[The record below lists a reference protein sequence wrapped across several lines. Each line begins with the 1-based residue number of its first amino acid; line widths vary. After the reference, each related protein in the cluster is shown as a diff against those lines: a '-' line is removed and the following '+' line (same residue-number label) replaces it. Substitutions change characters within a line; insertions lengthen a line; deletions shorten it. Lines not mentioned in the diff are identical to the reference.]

1 MPRSLNPLGRQVKR
15 VSHGGGLL
23 VVGVPE
29 ETHVGAHF
37 RRAAASL
44 RTPVEFADARRA
56 FDGPGW
62 LRQFNWRV
70 RGRRPSRLTEFN
82 LALIRTLRDAAPRA
96 LLATGIA
103 PVSAATLAAARTLG
117 IVTMNF
123 LTDDPWNPAHR
134 APWFMEALPEYDYV
148 YTPRSANLGD
158 LRSIR
163 RGGPS
168 VYVPF
173 AYAPEVHF
181 PEPTLT
187 PREESGYDSDVMF
200 AGGADE
206 DRRQVLGA
214 FVRAGF
220 RVALYGG
227 YWDRYTETRAAARGY
242 LDAAGLRTTT
252 AAAKVCLCLVRRAN
266 RDGHAMR
273 SFEVPAMG
281 GCVLAE
287 DTPDHRRIFGP
298 EGAAALYF
306 QDIDDALAKA
316 RGLVN
321 EPARRVQLA
330 AAAHGV
336 VTGGANTYADRL
348 RSMLDAVSHVAA

>member
-1 MPRSLNPLGRQVKR
+1 MPRSLNRLGRRAKR
-15 VSHGGGLL
+15 VGHRGDLL
-23 VVGVPE
+23 IVGVPG
-29 ETHVGAHF
+29 ETHVGSHF
-37 RRAAASL
+37 RRAAAAL
-44 RTPVEFADARRA
+44 GTPVEFADARLA
-56 FDGPGW
+56 FEGPGW

-82 LALIRTLRDAAPRA
+82 HALMRTLREAAPRA

-103 PVSAATLAAARTLG
+103 PVSAATLAAARALG
-117 IVTMNF
+117 VVTMNF

-134 APWFMEALPEYDYV
+134 ARWFMEALPEYDCV
-148 YTPRSANLGD
+148 YSPRSANLAD

-163 RGGPS
+163 PGGPS
-168 VYVPF
+168 EYVPF
-173 AYAPEVHF
+173 AYAPDVHF

-187 PREESGYDSDVMF
+187 PQEESGFDSDVMF

-214 FVRAGF
+214 FVREGF

-227 YWDRYTETRAAARGY
+227 YWDRYTETRAAARGF
-242 LDAAGLRTTT
+242 LDAAGLRKTT

-287 DTPDHRRIFGP
+287 DTPDHRRIFGT

-306 QDIDDALAKA
+306 QDIDDALVKA
-316 RGLVN
+316 RLLVN
-321 EPARRVQLA
+321 EPARRAPLA
-330 AAAHGV
+330 AAAHAV

-348 RSMLDAVSHVAA
+348 RSMLEAVSHVAA

>member
-1 MPRSLNPLGRQVKR
+1 LFI
-15 VSHGGGLL
+15 
-23 VVGVPE
+23 VGVPA

-44 RTPVEFADARRA
+44 GTRVAFADARLA
-56 FDGPGW
+56 FDGPRW
-62 LRQFNWRV
+62 RRQFNWWV

-82 LALIRTLRDAAPRA
+82 HALRRTLRDAAPRA

-103 PVSAATLAAARTLG
+103 PVSAATLAEARARG

-134 APWFMEALPEYDYV
+134 AGWFMEALPEYDCV
-148 YTPRSANLGD
+148 YSPRSANLSD

-163 RGGPS
+163 PRGSS

-173 AYAPEVHF
+173 AYAPDVHF

-187 PREESGYDSDVMF
+187 PRGESDYDSDIMF

-214 FVRAGF
+214 FVREGF

-227 YWDRYTETRAAARGY
+227 YWDRYSETRAAARGY
-242 LDAAGLRTTT
+242 LDAAGLRKTT
-252 AAAKVCLCLVRRAN
+252 AVAKVCLCLVRRAN

-306 QDIDDALAKA
+306 RDIDDALVKA
-316 RGLVN
+316 RVLVN
-321 EPARRVQLA
+321 EPARRAHLA
-330 AAAHGV
+330 AAAHAV
-336 VTGGANTYADRL
+336 VTGGANTYGDRL